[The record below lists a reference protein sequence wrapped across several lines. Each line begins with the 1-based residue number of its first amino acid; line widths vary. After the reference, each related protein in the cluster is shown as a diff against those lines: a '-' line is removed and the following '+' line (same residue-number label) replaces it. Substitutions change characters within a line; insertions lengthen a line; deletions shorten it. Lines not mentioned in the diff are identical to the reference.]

1 MVVLVIFGLTFIV
14 LATYTIVRISIAC
27 VFWSFNTSTDSKHI
41 FKLCFP
47 YYIIALTVICMAF
60 IIAFNKEPIVIY
72 YFSTVYFLALF
83 LWKRKL
89 NPSKKKTFAV
99 EPNQSQLP

>member
-1 MVVLVIFGLTFIV
+1 MVVLVIFCLTFIV

-60 IIAFNKEPIVIY
+60 IITFNKSIFAIY

-89 NPSKKKTFAV
+89 KPTKKKTFAV

>member
-27 VFWSFNTSTDSKHI
+27 VFWSFNTSTHAKHI

-47 YYIIALTVICMAF
+47 YYIITLTVICMAF

-89 NPSKKKTFAV
+89 KPTKKKTFAA

>member
-14 LATYTIVRISIAC
+14 LATYTIVRLSIAC
-27 VFWSFNTSTDSKHI
+27 VFWSFNTSTDAKHI

-47 YYIIALTVICMAF
+47 YYIIALTIICMAF
-60 IIAFNKEPIVIY
+60 IVAFNKEPIVIY

-83 LWKRKL
+83 LWKRKIK
-89 NPSKKKTFAV
+89 PSKKNTFAA
-99 EPNQSQLP
+99 EPNQSRLP